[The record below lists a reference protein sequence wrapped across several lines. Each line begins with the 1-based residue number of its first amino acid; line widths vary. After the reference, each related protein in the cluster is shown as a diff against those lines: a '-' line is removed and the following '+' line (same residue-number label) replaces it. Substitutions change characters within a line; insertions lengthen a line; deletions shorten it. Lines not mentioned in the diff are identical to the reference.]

1 MPENWVETVT
11 KNVEEVVKESK
22 NYNIFRYDIMS
33 NMPESVGSKLIEQTV
48 IDNKNKIIEKVNEI
62 IDDKLNKDSENK
74 EQFVERLIDSF
85 YNTFTVKFDR
95 GDK

>member
-1 MPENWVETVT
+1 
-11 KNVEEVVKESK
+11 
-22 NYNIFRYDIMS
+22 
-33 NMPESVGSKLIEQTV
+33 
-48 IDNKNKIIEKVNEI
+48 VNEI